1 MGADPNFH
9 QYLDEKYKI
18 LKQQAD
24 AATTNAQAN
33 AANVGQQEALRQQD
47 NDAAQRR
54 AQLAADAQVQTTGMN
69 NQNAQDV
76 AGIQGQNNLATTD
89 LQNVGA
95 NYRANLGA
103 NTQSNI
109 AGMEDATRRSQL
121 AQQGLQFGQTLG
133 LDTAK
138 AQESAIQGRAT
149 LGVPE
154 QGPPVLNSKTGQM
167 EQWTKRPAITGLA
180 PSPLNSLG
188 GNASSPLGTETDDS
202 LRKLRE
208 QLSQGNQ

>member
-1 MGADPNFH
+1 MPWDQSLFNEIARRRSDTLAQNANTAAQDVAQKP
-9 QYLDEKYKI
+9 LI
-18 LKQQAD
+18 QQAAD
-24 AATTNAQAN
+24 
-33 AANVGQQEALRQQD
+33 
-47 NDAAQRR
+47 DAAQRR
-54 AQLAADAQVQTTGMN
+54 AQLAADTSLQTTGMN
-69 NQNAQDV
+69 NQNALAV
-76 AGIQGQNNLATTD
+76 TGAQGQNALATTD

-103 NTQSNI
+103 NTQTNI

-121 AQQGLQFGQTLG
+121 AQQGLQFGQALG